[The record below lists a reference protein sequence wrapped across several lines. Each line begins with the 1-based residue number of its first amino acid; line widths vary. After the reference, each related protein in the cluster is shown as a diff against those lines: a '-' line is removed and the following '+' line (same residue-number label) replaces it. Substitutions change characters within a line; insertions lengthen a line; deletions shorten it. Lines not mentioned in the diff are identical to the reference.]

1 MLFRSHVNAK
11 IYTSAGVYVGTITSV
26 TDTTHATLS
35 ANGAAAIANTTYK
48 IQYAQQVISGTPTAS
63 IIGAQ
68 WAGEPGA
75 IYKIDRGGVRI
86 MTPLADN
93 GNLMDFMGTQFPPES
108 TNATDDI
115 VVTIVNAAGSSVQ
128 GELWLRLRKTSGY
141 ASKIELAQF
150 GSYDNPN
157 AVGS

>member
-1 MLFRSHVNAK
+1 MAALAK
-11 IYTSAGVYVGTITSV
+11 SVLKLSESEAIVRIAGKDANPVTISLA
-26 TDTTHATLS
+26 TDLLSTTQE
-35 ANGAAAIANTTYK
+35 I
-48 IQYAQQVISGTPTAS
+48 VGTPTVN
-63 IIGAQ
+63 IIGVQ

-86 MTPLADN
+86 VTPLADN
-93 GNLMDFMGTQFPPES
+93 GNFIDFMGTQFPPES
-108 TNATDDI
+108 TNATNDI

-157 AVGS
+157 VVGS